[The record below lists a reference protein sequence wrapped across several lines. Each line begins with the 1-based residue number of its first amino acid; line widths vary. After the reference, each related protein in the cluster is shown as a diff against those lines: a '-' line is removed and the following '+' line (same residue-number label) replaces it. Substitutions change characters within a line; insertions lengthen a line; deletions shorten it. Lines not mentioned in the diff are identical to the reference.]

1 MNTEVNAMSKSSRR
15 PRRTTPLSSEVV
27 PLNVIG
33 FQADRLRVVANT
45 LSRTLAANGLEGRL
59 HITITLE
66 TRPVGEKGQYQPTL
80 HHTNA
85 KF

>member
-1 MNTEVNAMSKSSRR
+1 M
-15 PRRTTPLSSEVV
+15 
-27 PLNVIG
+27 PLNVIA
-33 FQADRLRVVANT
+33 FQADRLRIMANT

-59 HITITLE
+59 HIQVTLV
-66 TRPVGEKGQYQPTL
+66 TRPVGTKGPHRQTA